1 MGSIKK
7 LPAELVSKIAAGEVV
22 ERPLSV
28 VKELVENSLD
38 AGATQISVEI
48 LNGGIDLIR
57 ISDNGSG
64 MDGEDLLLATQL
76 HTTSKL
82 SSIEDLESIS
92 SFGFRGEALASI
104 SAVADVEIVTSK
116 SEALAWNE
124 GNISPASRSRG
135 TTITVKSLFRKVPAR
150 RKFLKS
156 SRSEESGVR
165 SFLKAI
171 SCARPEVSFEYIV
184 DSKEVFSLKSA
195 SFETRCAWALGLKAD
210 DLYIGSDSPESL
222 QGTSVQLALAHPR
235 LAQKRPSQIVIVNGR
250 VVKDQL
256 IASAI
261 RKGYETK
268 LPADLRPAF
277 VAVLNFAGGEVD
289 VNVHPRKEEIKFSDE
304 KMVFG
309 RLLRQTAEIL
319 STNMRS
325 EFESRFAGV
334 VGQNENRETAY
345 TLPKN
350 ENSNQKETSGWGRS
364 NSGSVRSTGAAIDF
378 TAAILREKEPV
389 NDTKLFEPSSTTTS
403 FQTAPV
409 ITQDFLQIFNTY
421 ILFDRDDSL
430 IMVDQHAADE
440 RVKYDRL
447 LKQHATNGIETAPLL
462 LPMHISLDLKGAE
475 PEALLTSLQ
484 KLGFDCEL
492 FGQELQDK
500 QDIKINSIPALL
512 LDKNGILGR
521 LEKFFDELMQEVDL
535 SNLES
540 EVKRAIAT
548 MACHGSIRAGQKL
561 EKSQITKLISDLWD
575 SSDPYTCPHG
585 RPIVWE
591 VSRSEIE
598 KKFYR
603 IK

>member
-7 LPAELVSKIAAGEVV
+7 LPAELISKIAAGEVV

-38 AGATQISVEI
+38 AGANQITVEL

-64 MDGEDLLLATQL
+64 MDSEDLVMATQL

-104 SAVADVEIVTSK
+104 NAVADVEIVTSK
-116 SEALAWNE
+116 SEALSWNE
-124 GNISPASRSRG
+124 GNVSPASRSQG

-156 SRSEESGVR
+156 SRSEESGIR

-171 SCARPEVSFEYIV
+171 SCARSEVSFEYIV
-184 DSKEVFSLKSA
+184 DGKEVFSLKPD
-195 SFETRCAWALGLKAD
+195 SFEARCAWALGLKAG
-210 DLYIGSDSPESL
+210 DLYVGSDSPENLHSA
-222 QGTSVQLALAHPR
+222 SVQLALAHPR
-235 LAQKRPSQIVIVNGR
+235 YAQKRPSQIVIVNGR
-250 VVKDQL
+250 VIKDQL

-261 RKGYETK
+261 KKGYETK

-277 VAVLNFAGGEVD
+277 VAVLNFSGIDID

-304 KMVFG
+304 KAIFG
-309 RLLRQTAEIL
+309 HILRQTAQIL

-325 EFESRFAGV
+325 EFESRFNAIVGEAEPIVKPYGPIEDENAGR
-334 VGQNENRETAY
+334 NAA
-345 TLPKN
+345 
-350 ENSNQKETSGWGRS
+350 SSWSRS
-364 NSGSVRSTGAAIDF
+364 NRNAGAALDF
-378 TAAILREKEPV
+378 TAAILRDKEPTENTPFLNTGTATPV
-389 NDTKLFEPSSTTTS
+389 QNFQPTS
-403 FQTAPV
+403 AMAP
-409 ITQDFLQIFNTY
+409 DFLQIFNTY
-421 ILFDRDDSL
+421 ILFDRESSL
-430 IMVDQHAADE
+430 IIVDQHAADE

-447 LKQHATNGIETAPLL
+447 LKQYTSKGIESAPLL
-462 LPMHISLDLKGAE
+462 LPMHITLDLKGGE
-475 PEALLTSLQ
+475 PDSLLGSLA

-492 FGQELQDK
+492 FGQELQAK
-500 QDIKINSIPALL
+500 QAIKINSIPALL

-521 LEKFFDELMQEVDL
+521 LEKFFDELMQEIDL
-535 SNLES
+535 SDLES
-540 EVKRAIAT
+540 EVNRAIAT

-561 EKSQITKLISDLWD
+561 EKPQITKLIADLWE
-575 SSDPYTCPHG
+575 SKDPYTCPHG

-591 VSRSEIE
+591 ISKPEIE

>member
-38 AGATQISVEI
+38 AGATQITVEL

-64 MDGEDLLLATQL
+64 MDGEDLLQATEL

-116 SEALAWNE
+116 VEALAWNE
-124 GNISPASRSRG
+124 GKISPASRSQG

-171 SCARPEVSFEYIV
+171 GCARPEVGFDYTV
-184 DSKEVFSLKSA
+184 DGKEVFSLKA
-195 SFETRCAWALGLKAD
+195 DKFEARCAWALGLKTD

-222 QGTSVQLALAHPR
+222 QGASVRLALAHPR
-235 LAQKRPSQIVIVNGR
+235 YAQKRPLQIVIVNGR
-250 VVKDQL
+250 VIKDQL

-261 RKGYETK
+261 KKGYETK

-277 VAVLNFAGGEVD
+277 VAVLNFSGGDVD
-289 VNVHPRKEEIKFSDE
+289 VNVHPRKEEVKFSDE
-304 KMVFG
+304 KAVFSHI
-309 RLLRQTAEIL
+309 LRQTSEIL

-325 EFESRFAGV
+325 EFESRFTFSK
-334 VGQNENRETAY
+334 NDNHS
-345 TLPKN
+345 PK
-350 ENSNQKETSGWGRS
+350 EDSSWGRS
-364 NSGSVRSTGAAIDF
+364 NRSIGKSTGAAIDF
-378 TAAILREKEPV
+378 TAAILREKEPM
-389 NDTKLFEPSSTTTS
+389 NSAKLFDRANIQSEAVSQNSQP
-403 FQTAPV
+403 AAV

-421 ILFDRDDSL
+421 ILFDREDSL

-447 LKQHATNGIETAPLL
+447 LKQHATNGIESAPLL
-462 LPMHISLDLKGAE
+462 LPMHISLDLKGGE
-475 PEALLTSLQ
+475 PEALLTSLR

-521 LEKFFDELMQEVDL
+521 LEKFFDELMQEIDL

-540 EVKRAIAT
+540 EVNRAIAT

-561 EKSQITKLISDLWD
+561 EKPQITKLISDLWD
-575 SSDPYTCPHG
+575 SNDPYTCPHG

-591 VSRSEIE
+591 ISRSEIE

>member
-38 AGATQISVEI
+38 AGATQITVEL

-57 ISDNGSG
+57 IIDNGSG
-64 MDGEDLLLATQL
+64 MDGEDLAIATQL

-82 SSIEDLESIS
+82 SSIEDLENIS
-92 SFGFRGEALASI
+92 SFGFRGEALASV

-116 SEALAWNE
+116 EEALVWSDGSIA
-124 GNISPASRSRG
+124 PASRSQG

-156 SRSEESGVR
+156 SRSEESAVR

-184 DSKEVFSLKSA
+184 DGKEIFNLKPD
-195 SFETRCAWALGLKAD
+195 SFESRCAWALGLKTD
-210 DLYIGSDSPESL
+210 ELYTGSDSPESL
-222 QGTSVQLALAHPR
+222 RGAGVQLALAHPR
-235 LAQKRPSQIVIVNGR
+235 HAQKRPPQIVIVNGR
-250 VVKDQL
+250 VIKDQL

-261 RKGYETK
+261 KKGYETK

-277 VAVLNFAGGEVD
+277 VAVLNFSGVDID

-304 KMVFG
+304 KAIFG
-309 RLLRQTAEIL
+309 TILRQTAQIL

-325 EFESRFAGV
+325 EFESRFIGI
-334 VGQNENRETAY
+334 VGQAESREA
-345 TLPKN
+345 P
-350 ENSNQKETSGWGRS
+350 SQKETSGWGRS
-364 NSGSVRSTGAAIDF
+364 NGSIARSTGAAIDF
-378 TAAILREKEPV
+378 TAAILREKDPTNNV
-389 NDTKLFEPSSTTTS
+389 RLLEPSPTTTS
-403 FQTAPV
+403 FQPAPPV
-409 ITQDFLQIFNTY
+409 TQDFLQIFNTY
-421 ILFDRDDSL
+421 ILFDREDSL

-447 LKQHATNGIETAPLL
+447 LKQYTNKGIETAPLL
-462 LPMHISLDLKGAE
+462 LPMHISLDLKGGE

-484 KLGFDCEL
+484 NLGFDCEL
-492 FGQELQDK
+492 FGLELQGK

-521 LEKFFDELMQEVDL
+521 LEKFFDELMQEIDL
-535 SNLES
+535 GNLEN

-561 EKSQITKLISDLWD
+561 EKPQITKLITDLWD
-575 SSDPYTCPHG
+575 STDPYTCPHG